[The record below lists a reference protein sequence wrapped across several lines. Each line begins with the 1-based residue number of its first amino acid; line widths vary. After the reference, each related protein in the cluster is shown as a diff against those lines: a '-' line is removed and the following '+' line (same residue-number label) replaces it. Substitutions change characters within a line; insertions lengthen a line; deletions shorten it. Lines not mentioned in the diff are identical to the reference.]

1 MHHDGRIP
9 RRWFAIGDPQTTFNR
24 FLRILRGHALL
35 DANGR
40 LRDDVGLVSI
50 GDHFDF
56 DGAGR
61 ALADVGRDGID
72 ILGWLADHPRDQV
85 VILMGNHDAARVME
99 LSHET
104 DESFARAREV
114 AEKGNLKSFIAEFPR
129 IPTPGIAKV
138 DYGCFSVEQRTLVQ
152 KLLLAG
158 RMRLACVARRGGQPL
173 LLTHAGVT
181 DVQVTELAVQ
191 PTPESLAL
199 ALDAQLREAV
209 DQVRPAWER
218 GDAATLTLAPLH
230 FAGRAGREGGG
241 LLYHRASAGADEK
254 GPSAPIAARR
264 FHPRLLPRGLVQAC
278 GHTGHHKSLKELAP
292 WATKD
297 AAARARGGLRTL
309 SVAGESSIAYDL
321 GIHPPRADHA
331 TVYMIDIEM
340 NRPDVTEYPLLDL
353 EDVLV

>member
-1 MHHDGRIP
+1 MRIS
-9 RRWFAIGDPQTTFNR
+9 RRWFAIGDPQTSFTR

-56 DGAGR
+56 DGGAR
-61 ALADVGRDGID
+61 SLADVGRDGTD
-72 ILGWLADHPRDQV
+72 ILGWLADYPRDQV

-99 LSHET
+99 LSHES

-114 AEKGNLKSFIAEFPR
+114 AEKGNLKSFLAEFPR

-138 DYGCFSVEQRTLVQ
+138 DYSSFAVEQRALVQ

-158 RMRLACVARRGGQPL
+158 RMRLACVARRGGHSV
-173 LLTHAGVT
+173 LLTHAGIT
-181 DVQVTELAVQ
+181 DVQIAELAVQ
-191 PTPESLAL
+191 PTAESLTL
-199 ALDAQLREAV
+199 ALEAQLREAV

-218 GDAATLTLAPLH
+218 GEPATLTLAPLH

-241 LLYHRASAGADEK
+241 LLYHRASASEDEK
-254 GPSAPIAARR
+254 GSGAPIAPRR
-264 FHPRLLPRGLVQAC
+264 FHPRALPRGLVQAC
-278 GHTGHHKSLKELAP
+278 GHTGHHKNAKELTP
-292 WATKD
+292 WVTKD
-297 AAARARGGLRTL
+297 AAAQARGGLRTL
-309 SVAGESSIAYDL
+309 SVGEESSIVYDL
-321 GIHPPRADHA
+321 GIHPPREGHA

-340 NRPDVTEYPLLDL
+340 NRPDVSEYPLLDL